1 MRFFHKQRDDGN
13 TRMKFFHNLLNIEK
27 KQTTFDKI
35 QGYDD
40 IKEIVKRALNGS
52 DTYNLIFI
60 GSPASGKTLFL
71 EGIMEIRK
79 DAVYFDA
86 TNMTNRILDI
96 LEEKRPKIICIDE
109 IEKASKNWQEKLLNF
124 MESGRI
130 KVDQQKKSY
139 DFIINGAKVFST
151 CNDISRLSKP
161 LQSRFRKIFLPKYSQ
176 EQFLNVCEKIM
187 QKLSPS
193 IARYIG
199 AKVYETDGDVR
210 NALQV
215 GKLVER
221 NDGPEDIER
230 IMNTLM
236 RYGAD
241 RK

>member
-1 MRFFHKQRDDGN
+1 MKFFHKQRDVDGN

-96 LEEKRPKIICIDE
+96 LEEKGPK
-109 IEKASKNWQEKLLNF
+109 
-124 MESGRI
+124 
-130 KVDQQKKSY
+130 
-139 DFIINGAKVFST
+139 
-151 CNDISRLSKP
+151 
-161 LQSRFRKIFLPKYSQ
+161 
-176 EQFLNVCEKIM
+176 
-187 QKLSPS
+187 
-193 IARYIG
+193 
-199 AKVYETDGDVR
+199 
-210 NALQV
+210 
-215 GKLVER
+215 
-221 NDGPEDIER
+221 
-230 IMNTLM
+230 
-236 RYGAD
+236 
-241 RK
+241 